1 MTATPT
7 PTQTPES
14 TSNCPELLSV
24 SVSPHIRGGRTT
36 AKIMRDVLIALTPA
50 ALWGAWRLGLRALIL
65 IAVTVGSAILF
76 EWLYELI
83 AKRRCTVS
91 DCSAAVTGLLLAMN
105 LPVTFPFPMAVAGSF
120 FAIVVVKQV
129 FGGIGKNVFNPALA
143 ARVFLCLAWPAAIS
157 DFTRPTDGIA
167 YVDSVSAATPLA
179 SLKAGTLPDV
189 SVLDLFLGN
198 NAGVIGEIS
207 SLLLILGGVYLL
219 IRRVIAWQIPAAYL
233 GTVALAAL
241 IFPRVEG
248 ISPLTSV
255 GLEIFSGGLLL
266 AAIFMATDY
275 VTSPVTGTGRLIFGA
290 GCGLLTVFIRRFGG
304 YSEGASFAIL
314 IMNAL
319 VWYLDRVSVPKVFG
333 TKTLKMWKKAGEKE
347 KKP

>member
-1 MTATPT
+1 MTISP
-7 PTQTPES
+7 PTQTPETAS
-14 TSNCPELLSV
+14 AYPELLSV
-24 SVSPHIRGGRTT
+24 SVSPHIHKGQTTGR
-36 AKIMRDVLIALTPA
+36 IMRDVLIALTPA
-50 ALWGAWRLGLRALIL
+50 ALWGAWRLGLRALVL
-65 IAVTVGSAILF
+65 IAATVGSAILF
-76 EWLYELI
+76 EWLFELLT
-83 AKRRCTVS
+83 KRRSTVS
-91 DCSAAVTGLLLAMN
+91 DCSAALTGLLLAMN
-105 LPVTFPFPMAVAGSF
+105 LPVTFPIPMAIAGSF
-120 FAIVVVKQV
+120 FAIVVAKQV

-157 DFTRPTDGIA
+157 GFTRPTNGIA

-179 SLKAGTLPDV
+179 SLKAGSLPDV
-189 SVLDLFLGN
+189 SVMDLFLGN

-241 IFPRVEG
+241 IFPRVSG

-255 GLEIFSGGLLL
+255 GLELFSGGLML
-266 AAIFMATDY
+266 AAFFMATDY
-275 VTSPVTGTGRLIFGA
+275 VTSPVTKWGRLIFGL

-319 VWYLDRVSVPKVFG
+319 VWYLDRITVPRVFG
-333 TKTLKMWKKAGEKE
+333 TKTLKKWKKAEKAE
-347 KKP
+347 KK